1 MKCLTTKP
9 ESADLQVLLFS
20 EPSLESIVSMLPQA
34 YTTIA
39 QRLPQIVIPRK
50 AQQFLVYFPEA
61 GVIIQNEYG
70 DREDAYRH
78 TDLMRRAGARVWE
91 LIADLPVQ
99 SVLLDARGDVVEPY
113 AWLEGLRLRSYRF
126 DKYISQKNRPT
137 VGKIYVPQLS
147 EDDIAEMDWVV
158 NANFLARDLSN
169 EPYITLNTA
178 TLAQRACD
186 IGREVG
192 IDVEVWDKHRIEEEG
207 FGGLLG
213 VNKGSEYPPAFVIM
227 RYDPQDSL
235 NTDPFVLV
243 GKGVVFDTGGLSL
256 KPTKNSMD
264 QMKHDMGGA
273 AAVIGTMY
281 YVAGRKLP
289 IKVTAL
295 LPITDNRPGHD
306 ALTPCDIIRM
316 HDGTTVEVLN
326 TDAEGRLILADALAY
341 AKHLSPMLTIDLA
354 TLTGAAMRAVG
365 PHGTVMIRNREAAA
379 HADDII
385 RSGYETYERVVELP
399 NWPEYREMLKSD
411 IADIKNIG
419 GPNAGAIT
427 AGQFLEHFTDYP
439 WIHLDIAGPA
449 FGGKAGSYQGGTGA
463 SGVGVRL
470 LARFFQHWMAHQA

>member
-1 MKCLTTKP
+1 MQYLSSP
-9 ESADLQVLLFS
+9 SESVDLRVMVVS
-20 EPSLESIVSMLPQA
+20 TPSVAEAAEVVAPVDA
-34 YTTIA
+34 VVA
-39 QRLPQIVIPRK
+39 ERLPALVAESKQR
-50 AQQFLVYFPEA
+50 QFVWHFPER
-61 GVIIQNEYG
+61 GLLIQNEYG
-70 DREDAYRH
+70 DRDDPHRH
-78 TDLMRRAGARVWE
+78 AELMRKAGAAVWDRLAE
-91 LIADLPVQ
+91 LPIQ
-99 SVLLDARGDVVEPY
+99 SVEVRSIGEGVDLY
-113 AWLEGLRLRSYRF
+113 AWLEGFRLRSYRF
-126 DKYISQKNRPT
+126 DKYRSQKQRPT
-137 VGKIYVPQLS
+137 LGTVHVPQLDA
-147 EDDIAEMDWVV
+147 EALDEMDWVV
-158 NANFLARDLSN
+158 KANFLARDLSN

-178 TLAQRACD
+178 ALAQRACD
-186 IGREVG
+186 VGREVG
-192 IDVEVWDKHRIEEEG
+192 IDVEIWDKQRIEEEG

-227 RYDPQDSL
+227 RYEPQHAL
-235 NTDPFVLV
+235 NEQPFVLV

-273 AAVIGTMY
+273 AAVIGAMY

-365 PHGTVMIRNREAAA
+365 PHGTVMIRNKGAEPYV
-379 HADDII
+379 DDMV
-385 RSGYETYERVVELP
+385 RSGFETYERIVELP

-411 IADIKNIG
+411 IADLKNIG

-449 FGGKAGSYQGGTGA
+449 FGGKADSYRGGPGA

-470 LARFFQHWMAHQA
+470 LARFFQRWISHQS